1 MISIILSKKITTRFY
16 DDIAAEYDALKSS
29 GVSIAHKYLLI
40 PNLLRVLPDVNGKR
54 VIDLGCGTGIIS
66 SLLVKKGAEVT
77 GIDISK
83 NMIKIAKTR
92 VKGARFLV
100 GDIENMDLP
109 SGYFDIGVCVL
120 TMDYISDMKR
130 VLREINRVL
139 KKSGTLILIVRNPFV
154 SSTKPI
160 DSRHKH
166 VRKFYYYF
174 KEYKIRYAWDE
185 FHNNLVDYEIHR
197 PMENFT
203 KQFVSNGFI
212 ISYYF
217 DLKPI
222 NQKNKNRK
230 WIDYNLRVP
239 KFSGFKLVKS

>member
-1 MISIILSKKITTRFY
+1 MLSKKNTAMFY
-16 DDIAAEYDALKSS
+16 DSIAAEYDALKSS
-29 GVSIAHKYLLI
+29 SVSIVHKYLLI

-66 SLLVKKGAEVT
+66 SLLAKKGAEVT

-83 NMIKIAKTR
+83 NMTEIAKTK
-92 VKGARFLV
+92 VKNARFLV
-100 GDIENMDLP
+100 EDIEDMNLP
-109 SGYFDIGVCVL
+109 SEYFDIGVCVL
-120 TMDYISDMKR
+120 AMDYIRDIGRS
-130 VLREINRVL
+130 LREINRVL
-139 KKSGTLILIVRNPFV
+139 KKGGTIILVIRNPLV

-166 VRKFYYYF
+166 IRKFYYYF
-174 KEYKIRYAWDE
+174 REYKIRYAWNE
-185 FHNNLVDYEIHR
+185 FHKNLVDYEIHR

-217 DLKPI
+217 DLKPM
-222 NQKNKNRK
+222 NPKNKNK
-230 WIDYNLRVP
+230 GWVDYNLRVP
-239 KFSGFKLVKS
+239 KFCGFKLVKSQRS